1 MVTTVAVTT
10 PVLKVGGTA
19 LAAKWLD
26 GLVSARAERALGL
39 VGRATLRFLDNG
51 YALASSG
58 TFAVGKEVEFL
69 AGTDSLFKGEITG
82 VALEQDERFTPE
94 LVVTVDDKAHRLG
107 SSAKSRAF
115 LNQTF
120 SDVISKLVAGTGLS
134 ASVSGT
140 TATHPYLLQTGT
152 DLAYLNAITA
162 RAGLTWYVDGT
173 SLKVEA
179 AGSSSAEVAL
189 ELAKAGEL
197 RSFSVRASA
206 AGPDKVSVT
215 GWDQVQQADILSEV
229 STPATTESDFVAKVP
244 GRSSA
249 GSRGWKGAAL
259 VAEPTPLDANEAK
272 IIATSMLAEANA
284 SRVVARGTAYVTAKV
299 KPGVTV
305 QVGNAG
311 PASGKYLVTEVE
323 HVYTT
328 AGFDTRFTAG
338 SHRPSGLVDVL
349 GAGQPDP
356 GFSMHGVLPALVTDL
371 KDPDKLGRAKVKYT
385 TISGAVESHWAR
397 LVILGAGKE
406 RGIAFHPEV
415 EDEVLIAF
423 EQGDTRRPVIL
434 GGLFSKKKGLP
445 TNDDVDQNKVK
456 FRRITSRLGHV
467 IELADG
473 EKPTEQHILLTLKG
487 KKHRI
492 RLGEDK
498 FDIEIDKKPVTITN
512 GQATIKF
519 SDSGD
524 VTIEG
529 NNITLKA
536 KQKVDVSGGTEVG
549 IKGTTKAAIGGAQVE
564 VKADGMG
571 KVEAGGPLTIKGAMV
586 AIN

>member
-1 MVTTVAVTT
+1 MATTVAETA
-10 PVLKVGGTA
+10 PVIKVAGAPMT
-19 LAAKWLD
+19 
-26 GLVSARAERALGL
+26 ARALDSLLNVRVDRALGL
-39 VGRATLRFLDNG
+39 VGRATLRFVDNG

-58 TFAVGKEVEFL
+58 TFAVGKEIEIL
-69 AGTDSLFKGEITG
+69 AGTKSLFKGEVTG
-82 VALEQDERFTPE
+82 VALEQDERFNPE

-107 SSAKSRAF
+107 SSSKSRAF

-120 SDVISKLVAGTGLS
+120 GDVINKLVAGTGLS

-152 DLAYLNAITA
+152 DLAYLNAVTA
-162 RAGLTWYVDGT
+162 RAGLVWYVDGT

-179 AGSSSAEVAL
+179 AGTSSGEVHL

-197 RSFSVRASA
+197 RAFSVRATAS
-206 AGPDKVSVT
+206 GPDKVSVT
-215 GWDQVQQADILSEV
+215 GWDQAQQAEVFSEV
-229 STPATTESDFVAKVP
+229 STGGAAESDFVGKAS
-244 GRSSA
+244 GRSGGS
-249 GSRGWKGAAL
+249 SRGWSGTAL

-272 IIATSMLAEANA
+272 IIATSMLAESQSSA
-284 SRVVARGTAYVTAKV
+284 VVARGTASVNAQL
-299 KPGVTV
+299 KPGVTLKV
-305 QVGNAG
+305 RNAG
-311 PASGKYLVTEVE
+311 PASGNYLVSHVE
-323 HVYTT
+323 HVYSGS
-328 AGFDTRFTAG
+328 GFDTRFTAG
-338 SHRPSGLVDVL
+338 PHRPSGLVDVL
-349 GAGQPDP
+349 GSSRPDP
-356 GFSMHGVLPALVTDL
+356 GFSMQGVLPALVTDL
-371 KDPDKLGRAKVKYT
+371 KDPDKQGRAKVKYT
-385 TISGAVESHWAR
+385 TISGAIESHWAR

-406 RGIAFHPEV
+406 RGIAWHPEV

-434 GGLFSKKKGLP
+434 GGLFSKKKGVP
-445 TNDDVDQNKVK
+445 TTDDVDQNKVK

-473 EKPTEQHILLTLKG
+473 DKPAEQHLLLTLKG

-498 FDIEIDKKPVTITN
+498 LDIEVDKKPVTITN

-536 KQKVDVSGGTEVG
+536 KQKVQISGGTEVG
-549 IKGTTKAAIGGAQVE
+549 VKGTTKASLEGAQLE
-564 VKADGMG
+564 VKATGMG